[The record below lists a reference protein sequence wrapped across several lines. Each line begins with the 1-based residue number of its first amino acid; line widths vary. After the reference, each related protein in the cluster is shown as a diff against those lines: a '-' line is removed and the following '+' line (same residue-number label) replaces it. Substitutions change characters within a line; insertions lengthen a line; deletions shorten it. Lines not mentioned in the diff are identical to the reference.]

1 MTLSEIKALLLDRD
15 TTSVDVTEY
24 YSKETW
30 DSGDGP
36 LTFDTQAEL
45 GLDDVTRDPRW
56 WKHFEGN
63 GYDLG
68 VYEDEEEML
77 WICQLT
83 GDHEYRLTFC
93 TEQYLLSL

>member
-1 MTLSEIKALLLDRD
+1 MTLSEIKALLLDND
-15 TTSVDVTEY
+15 TCSVDVTEHFDRVN
-24 YSKETW
+24 W
-30 DSGDGP
+30 DTGRGP
-36 LTFDTQAEL
+36 LTTETQDAL
-45 GLDDVTRDPRW
+45 GLTDTTHDKRW
-56 WKHFEGN
+56 WKHFEGH